1 MAEPTAHTEAPGGQS
16 GQAGHPAFPP
26 FQSENFPSQL
36 VWLALTFVLLYVLMS
51 RLALPRV
58 GSILEARAK
67 RIADDLAAA
76 QRFKE
81 QSEAAHA
88 AHEKSIADARSRAQ
102 GIAAATHQ
110 KQAAEAEAT
119 NKRLEAELHEKL
131 AAAERS
137 IASTRNSAMS
147 NVGSIAADAAAAI
160 VERLIGQAPAQHDV
174 AAAVGDVMKS

>member
-1 MAEPTAHTEAPGGQS
+1 MTATTAQTEAPGGPN

-58 GSILEARAK
+58 GAILEARSK

-76 QRFKE
+76 RQFKE

-88 AHEKSIADARSRAQ
+88 AHEKTIADAHSRAQ
-102 GIAAATHQ
+102 AIAAETHQ

-137 IASTRNSAMS
+137 IASTRSSAMS
-147 NVGSIAADAAAAI
+147 NVGGIA
-160 VERLIGQAPAQHDV
+160 
-174 AAAVGDVMKS
+174 